1 MTRER
6 LRLDFTDHPT
16 GSGWAVILN
25 GCPLADQFRDVGE
38 VLELAEGLGVPAR
51 YAGLNPAQIEAEGG
65 GRSRPFGV
73 SRRETEGHALS
84 GSFLRH
90 CPSRP
95 SAKGSFKNPVLFRC
109 GIWFQR
115 VRG

>member
-1 MTRER
+1 MTQER

-38 VLELAEGLGVPAR
+38 VLELAERLGVPAR

-65 GRSRPFGV
+65 VVHDPSESV
-73 SRRETEGHALS
+73 VARRKDA
-84 GSFLRH
+84 
-90 CPSRP
+90 P
-95 SAKGSFKNPVLFRC
+95 
-109 GIWFQR
+109 
-115 VRG
+115 

>member
-1 MTRER
+1 MRRVSMTRER

-65 GRSRPFGV
+65 VVHDPSESV
-73 SRRETEGHALS
+73 VERRKDT
-84 GSFLRH
+84 
-90 CPSRP
+90 P
-95 SAKGSFKNPVLFRC
+95 
-109 GIWFQR
+109 
-115 VRG
+115 